1 MELLER
7 DLPITQLEE
16 HVRQAAAGRGR
27 LVLIGGEA
35 GIGKSA
41 LLDAFRQRIAG
52 ETAVLRASC
61 DALSTPAPLGPVRD
75 LAPAL
80 GLTIG
85 EHHLDRDAQERLFRD
100 VLAALTAQGEPT
112 VVIWEDAHWADGA
125 TLDLIRFLGR
135 RIDGRQTLHIVTY
148 RDDEIGPAHPLRL
161 ILGDLA
167 TARSIYRMTLEPLSE
182 EAVQLLAAGSGRDAS
197 ALYRLTGGNPFFVN
211 EVLAAPGQSV
221 PASAAD
227 AVLARASRLS
237 PEARATLDVAAVIG
251 SVIDADLLLAVAG
264 PVADEVDACIA
275 RGLLLGSGE
284 HLAFRHELAR
294 EAILG
299 VLAPTRRRLLHGRVL
314 AALRDLPETS
324 GNLARMAHHAEAA
337 GDRQA
342 VLAYAVAAAEQASA
356 FFSHREAAA
365 QYARALRFGDALPPA
380 ERAAL
385 LEARSVACYLSEQGE
400 EAIAARRLALEIW
413 QRLGDARHEGDNLR
427 WLSHLAWRGTEAAAA
442 AQAALEKLEPLPP
455 GPELAMAYSNLAQ
468 LHMLDHDLA
477 GTRQWGTRAISLA
490 EELGETE
497 TLVHALNN
505 VGSARAYAGDAE
517 GRADLKRS
525 LQVARAAGH
534 IDHAGR
540 ALANLSYTA
549 MLAMQLDEAGQWLAS
564 ALAFASKHDLDS
576 RHGYLV
582 ATRATLQVLR
592 GEWDAADADLSHLL
606 AQPMLSAV
614 TRMVALTTWGE
625 LRARRGDAAAG
636 AYLDEALVLADETGK
651 LLRQVAVRAARAEAA
666 LLTGDPQRA
675 HAELDAVREA
685 VFARANPWDRG
696 RCAWLLWQA
705 GARDLPLGDLAD
717 PYARQIAGDW
727 TGAAA
732 AWRALGNPYAEAL
745 ALAATNDP
753 DQVRQAA
760 LTFDRLGA
768 SPAHRQAIQRLRAL
782 GERDLP
788 VVRRG
793 PIATTRSNPAGLTQ
807 REVEVLALVAEGLR
821 NPEIAERLYLS
832 PKTVSHHLTT
842 IFAKLN
848 AETRTEAAQIAGKMG
863 ILPE

>member
-7 DLPITQLEE
+7 DLPFAQLEE
-16 HVRQAAAGRGR
+16 HVRQAAAGHGR

-52 ETAVLRASC
+52 ETVVLRASC

-80 GLTIG
+80 GLTIA
-85 EHHLDRDAQERLFRD
+85 EQHLDRDAQERLFRD
-100 VLAALTAQGEPT
+100 VLAALSAQGELT

-135 RIDGRQTLHIVTY
+135 RIDGRQTLHLVTY
-148 RDDEIGPAHPLRL
+148 RDDEIGPDHPLRL

-167 TARSIYRMTLEPLSE
+167 TARSIHRMTLHPLTE
-182 EAVQLLAAGSGRDAS
+182 EAVRQLADGSGRDTD
-197 ALYRLTGGNPFFVN
+197 ALYRLTGGNPFFLN
-211 EVLAAPGQSV
+211 EVLAAPGPGI
-221 PASAAD
+221 PASTAD

-284 HLAFRHELAR
+284 HLTFRHELAR
-294 EAILG
+294 EAILNA
-299 VLAPTRRRLLHGRVL
+299 LAPTRRRLLHARVL
-314 AALRDLPETS
+314 ATLRELPGAS
-324 GNLARMAHHAEAA
+324 RDLARMAHHAEAA

-342 VLAYAVAAAEQASA
+342 VLEYAVAAAKQASA

-385 LEARSVACYLSEQGE
+385 LEARSVACYLSDQGE
-400 EAIAARRLALEIW
+400 EAISARRLALEIW
-413 QRLGDARHEGDNLR
+413 QRLGDARREGDSLR
-427 WLSHLAWRGTEAAAA
+427 WLSHLAWRGSEAAAT

-477 GTRQWGTRAISLA
+477 GTLQWGTRAISLA

-505 VGSARAYAGDAE
+505 VGSARAYAGDAA
-517 GRADLKRS
+517 GREDLKRS
-525 LQVARAAGH
+525 LQLARAEGH

-540 ALANLSYTA
+540 ALANLAYTA
-549 MLAMQLDEAGQWLAS
+549 MLAMRLEEAEAWLAS
-564 ALAFASKHDLDS
+564 ALAFASTHDLDS
-576 RHGYLV
+576 RHGYLI
-582 ATRATLQVLR
+582 ATRAALHVLR
-592 GEWDAADADLSHLL
+592 GEWDSADVELRQLL
-606 AQPMLSAV
+606 EQPLLSAV

-625 LRARRGDAAAG
+625 LRARRGEAEATAF
-636 AYLDEALVLADETGK
+636 LDEALELADETGK
-651 LLRQVAVRAARAEAA
+651 LLRQAPVRAARAEAA

-675 HAELDAVREA
+675 RAELNAVREA
-685 VFARANPWDRG
+685 VFARANPWGRG

-705 GARDLPLGDLAD
+705 GERDLPLDGLAD

-727 TGAAA
+727 TGAAT
-732 AWRALGNPYAEAL
+732 AWRTLGDPYAEARAQASGDDP
-745 ALAATNDP
+745 ALI
-753 DQVRQAA
+753 RQAA
-760 LTFDRLGA
+760 VTFDRLGA
-768 SPAHRQAIQRLRAL
+768 YPAHRQAIQRLRAL

-807 REVEVLALVAEGLR
+807 RELEVLVLVAEGLR

-832 PKTVSHHLTT
+832 PKTVSHHLST
-842 IFAKLN
+842 ILAKLN
-848 AETRTEAAQIAGKMG
+848 AETRTEAAQIAAKMG
-863 ILPE
+863 ILPS

>member
-7 DLPITQLEE
+7 DLPFAQLEE
-16 HVRQAAAGRGR
+16 HVRQAAAGHGR

-41 LLDAFRQRIAG
+41 LLDAFRQTIAG
-52 ETAVLRASC
+52 EITVLRASC

-85 EHHLDRDAQERLFRD
+85 EQHLDREAQERLFRD
-100 VLAALTAQGEPT
+100 VLAALSTQGELT

-148 RDDEIGPAHPLRL
+148 RDDEIGPDHPLRL

-167 TARSIYRMTLEPLSE
+167 TAQSIHRMALHPLTE
-182 EAVQLLAAGSGRDAS
+182 EAVRQLADGSGRDTD
-197 ALYRLTGGNPFFVN
+197 ALYRLTGGNPFFLN
-211 EVLAAPGQSV
+211 EVLAAPDQSV

-284 HLAFRHELAR
+284 HLTFRHELAR
-294 EAILG
+294 EAILNA
-299 VLAPTRRRLLHGRVL
+299 LAPTRRRLIHARVL
-314 AALRDLPETS
+314 AALRDLPETARD
-324 GNLARMAHHAEAA
+324 LARMAHHAEAA

-342 VLAYAVAAAEQASA
+342 VLEYAVAAAAQASSY
-356 FFSHREAAA
+356 FSHREAAA
-365 QYARALRFGDALPPA
+365 QYARALRFGDAIPPA

-385 LEARSVACYLSEQGE
+385 LEARSVACYLSEQGDD
-400 EAIAARRLALEIW
+400 AIAARRMALEIW
-413 QRLGDARHEGDNLR
+413 QRLGDARREGDSLR
-427 WLSHLAWRGTEAAAA
+427 WLSHLAWRGSEAAAA

-477 GTRQWGTRAISLA
+477 GTLQWGMRAISLA

-517 GRADLKRS
+517 GREDLKRS
-525 LQVARAAGH
+525 LQLARAVGH
-534 IDHAGR
+534 FDHAGR
-540 ALANLSYTA
+540 ALANLAYTA
-549 MLAMQLDEAGQWLAS
+549 MLAMQLDEAEPWLAS
-564 ALAFASKHDLDS
+564 ALAFASTHDLDS

-582 ATRATLQVLR
+582 ATRAALYVLR
-592 GEWDAADADLSHLL
+592 GEWDAADVELRRLL
-606 AQPMLSAV
+606 EQPMLSAV
-614 TRMVALTTWGE
+614 TRMMALTTWGE
-625 LRARRGDAAAG
+625 LRTRRGDAEATAC
-636 AYLDEALVLADETGK
+636 LDEALILADDTGK
-651 LLRQVAVRAARAEAA
+651 LLRQAPVRAARAEAA
-666 LLTGDPQRA
+666 LLAGDPQRA
-675 HAELDAVREA
+675 RAELDAVREA
-685 VFARANPWDRG
+685 VFDRANRWDRG
-696 RCAWLLWQA
+696 RFAWLLWQA
-705 GARDLPLGDLAD
+705 GARDLPLDGLAE
-717 PYARQIAGDW
+717 PWAKQIAGDW
-727 TGAAA
+727 AGAAA
-732 AWRALGNPYAEAL
+732 GWRALGDPYAEAR
-745 ALAATNDP
+745 ALAAGDDP
-753 DQVRQAA
+753 ALIRQAA
-760 LTFDRLGA
+760 ATFDQLGA
-768 SPAHRQAIQRLRAL
+768 YPAHRLAIQRLRAL

-807 REVEVLALVAEGLR
+807 RELEVLVLVAEGLR

-832 PKTVSHHLTT
+832 PKTVSHHLST
-842 IFAKLN
+842 ILAKLN
-848 AETRTEAAQIAGKMG
+848 AETRTEAAQIASKMG
-863 ILPE
+863 LLPS

>member
-41 LLDAFRQRIAG
+41 LLDAFRQRIVG
-52 ETAVLRASC
+52 ETTILRASC
-61 DALSTPAPLGPVRD
+61 DALSTPGPLGPVRD

-100 VLAALTAQGEPT
+100 VLAALSAQGGLT

-148 RDDEIGPAHPLRL
+148 RDDEIGLDHPLRL

-167 TARSIYRMTLEPLSE
+167 TAQSIHRMTLSPLSE
-182 EAVQLLAAGSGRDAS
+182 EAVQQLANSSGWDTE

-211 EVLAAPGQSV
+211 EVLATPGQNV
-221 PASAAD
+221 PSSAAD

-251 SVIDADLLLAVAG
+251 SVIDAGLLLAVAG

-284 HLAFRHELAR
+284 HLTFRHELAR
-294 EAILG
+294 EAILNA
-299 VLAPTRRRLLHGRVL
+299 LAPTRRRLLHARVL
-314 AALRDLPETS
+314 AALRDLPEAS
-324 GNLARMAHHAEAA
+324 RDLARMAHHAEAA
-337 GDRQA
+337 GDRHA

-365 QYARALRFGDALPPA
+365 QYARALRFSDALPPA
-380 ERAAL
+380 ERATL

-400 EAIAARRLALEIW
+400 EAIAARRMALEIW
-413 QRLGDARHEGDNLR
+413 QRLGDARREGDSLR
-427 WLSHLAWRGTEAAAA
+427 WLSHLAWRGSEAAAA

-468 LHMLDHDLA
+468 LYMLDHDLA
-477 GTRQWGTRAISLA
+477 GTLRWGTRAISLA
-490 EELGETE
+490 EELGETD

-505 VGSARAYAGDAE
+505 VGSARSYAGNAE
-517 GRADLKRS
+517 GREDLKRS
-525 LQVARAAGH
+525 LQMARAAGH
-534 IDHAGR
+534 VDHAGR
-540 ALANLSYTA
+540 ALANLAYTA

-576 RHGYLV
+576 RHGYLI
-582 ATRATLQVLR
+582 ATRAALQVLR
-592 GEWDAADADLSHLL
+592 GEWDAAAADLGRLL

-625 LRARRGDAAAG
+625 LRARRGDAEASAI
-636 AYLDEALVLADETGK
+636 LDEALVLADDTGK
-651 LLRQVAVRAARAEAA
+651 LLRQASVRAARAEAA
-666 LLTGDPQRA
+666 LLAGDPQRA
-675 HAELDAVREA
+675 REELEAVREA

-705 GARDLPLGDLAD
+705 GVRDIPLDGLAD

-727 TGAAA
+727 AGAAA
-732 AWRALGNPYAEAL
+732 AWRALGDPYAEAL
-745 ALAATNDP
+745 ALAAGADP
-753 DQVRQAA
+753 SLIRKAS
-760 LTFDRLGA
+760 LTFDQLGA
-768 SPAHRQAIQRLRAL
+768 YPAHRQAIQRLRAL

-807 REVEVLALVAEGLR
+807 REVEVLVLVAEGLR
-821 NPEIAERLYLS
+821 NPEIAQRLYLS
-832 PKTVSHHLTT
+832 PKTVSHHLST
-842 IFAKLN
+842 ILAKLN
-848 AETRTEAAQIAGKMG
+848 AETRTEAAQIAAKMG
-863 ILPE
+863 LLPT